1 MAAFRDEGHMSVANK
16 PLRLRLYRSDKLPC
30 PVQHAGCVILVNDR
44 QDAERLRLALS
55 DGSSWIQFVREGEAA
70 PQAVTVRPAEVD
82 LTPMVR
88 SAVEAALPAMLP
100 QPVKV
105 IEHVRE
111 APLPDLAKLDQ
122 LREDIKVLAAADI
135 EIGEHLGPMLRQI
148 AELMARVEFIEQNA
162 LARARLEVQ

>member
-44 QDAERLRLALS
+44 HDAERLRLALS
-55 DGSSWIQFVREGEAA
+55 DGSSWTFFVREGDVGS
-70 PQAVTVRPAEVD
+70 QAVAVRPTEVD
-82 LTPMVR
+82 LMPAVR
-88 SAVEAALPAMLP
+88 AAIAAELPDMLP

-105 IEHVRE
+105 IEHARE
-111 APLPDLAKLDQ
+111 TPLSDLAKIDQ